1 MDGLSSAASI
11 TAVVS
16 LAFQLAHS
24 AKQLCDFWTS
34 IKDAPEDIRTIV
46 ADLELLTSVL
56 AEMAS
61 EAQHTGPHTTLA
73 AVLHSCTGKLKS
85 LTALTNNLEPGFDSK
100 SSRIRMWTAFKFILK
115 GERLRRFQEVLE
127 SLKSTLVLAQQNRH
141 SCLIRTQHEVQLE
154 KLTTIAQSLSLRHA
168 GAAVTTFSSKPADT
182 RDHIAALRAEAS
194 RVDKTIE
201 DPLLRLGFA
210 VGSEK
215 AMHQIL
221 NKIETTDPADE
232 VCDSQLPSCPSDAF
246 KLEEGT
252 KFSGAKSRTKR
263 TWTVRSSTNYFFGT
277 IHTHSTTRQLQS
289 QVLDDQEP
297 DNEEHHYEHQS
308 SFVIRPAAWLVNLGL
323 NSGLHVGLFNSS
335 VRGWKSSLKTFCAV
349 PDNSLI
355 FELSGDGNL
364 SAVRGLF
371 SRGLASVRDTNSVG
385 ETPLYVAAANHH
397 PELCKFLIA
406 AGADRSVRS
415 ERQRCCGKTFSPI
428 LSACYCH
435 TTSLQLSTAIDTLRL
450 FTDEMDFIETD
461 GDGWMALFCV
471 QDASNR
477 WEPDPATFSAKTDLF
492 VWMLRLFSPEIRTYF
507 MEKCYAQILT
517 TAFQPGKERVH
528 RLLLELGPVGAID
541 VVDKEEGG
549 YTTLQTTLA
558 YAEVSSD
565 LEMILA
571 FDPDVHR
578 LGFDDFYS
586 PIDETPLSLA
596 LYSSHPFRRFTDAL
610 KKGHYDLD
618 EFVVQ
623 ELWEESPLMKEG
635 WTRQTLLAL
644 FEIDFEP
651 DVGYTSLQHCDEC
664 QNRFVYELPP
674 LRVEIAW
681 QQLLEHFKE
690 RHSPTAFETANSRGD
705 PVDEVT
711 ENDTKDQTSMNP
723 GQDAD
728 DVSNN
733 SGIEGSGTDS
743 SGDSSSGDS
752 SSETDQVSWERRFWQ
767 HTVVCARCWHDFK
780 RKTQSA
786 VQKDFAGEDHYSE
799 DSEDGF
805 SPYLFNT

>member
-1 MDGLSSAASI
+1 
-11 TAVVS
+11 
-16 LAFQLAHS
+16 
-24 AKQLCDFWTS
+24 
-34 IKDAPEDIRTIV
+34 
-46 ADLELLTSVL
+46 
-56 AEMAS
+56 
-61 EAQHTGPHTTLA
+61 
-73 AVLHSCTGKLKS
+73 
-85 LTALTNNLEPGFDSK
+85 
-100 SSRIRMWTAFKFILK
+100 
-115 GERLRRFQEVLE
+115 
-127 SLKSTLVLAQQNRH
+127 
-141 SCLIRTQHEVQLE
+141 
-154 KLTTIAQSLSLRHA
+154 
-168 GAAVTTFSSKPADT
+168 
-182 RDHIAALRAEAS
+182 
-194 RVDKTIE
+194 
-201 DPLLRLGFA
+201 
-210 VGSEK
+210 
-215 AMHQIL
+215 
-221 NKIETTDPADE
+221 
-232 VCDSQLPSCPSDAF
+232 
-246 KLEEGT
+246 
-252 KFSGAKSRTKR
+252 
-263 TWTVRSSTNYFFGT
+263 
-277 IHTHSTTRQLQS
+277 
-289 QVLDDQEP
+289 
-297 DNEEHHYEHQS
+297 
-308 SFVIRPAAWLVNLGL
+308 
-323 NSGLHVGLFNSS
+323 
-335 VRGWKSSLKTFCAV
+335 
-349 PDNSLI
+349 
-355 FELSGDGNL
+355 
-364 SAVRGLF
+364 
-371 SRGLASVRDTNSVG
+371 
-385 ETPLYVAAANHH
+385 
-397 PELCKFLIA
+397 
-406 AGADRSVRS
+406 
-415 ERQRCCGKTFSPI
+415 
-428 LSACYCH
+428 
-435 TTSLQLSTAIDTLRL
+435 
-450 FTDEMDFIETD
+450 MDFIETD

-507 MEKCYAQILT
+507 MEKCYAKILT

-541 VVDKEEGG
+541 VVDKEEEG

-618 EFVVQ
+618 EFVIQ

-664 QNRFVYELPP
+664 QNRFVYELSP
-674 LRVEIAW
+674 LQVEIAW
-681 QQLLEHFKE
+681 QQFLEHFKE

-733 SGIEGSGTDS
+733 SGIEGSWHSQIASETANSHEDLVGKVSEDFAQDLTSRDSLGDFDDDNGLEIEGSGTDSSGDSSSGDSS

-767 HTVVCARCWHDFK
+767 HTVVCIYCWHDFK
-780 RKTQSA
+780 RRTQSA
-786 VQKDFAGEDHYSE
+786 MQEDFAEEDHYSE

>member
-16 LAFQLAHS
+16 LALQLAHS

-34 IKDAPEDIRTIV
+34 IKDAPEDIRTII

-232 VCDSQLPSCPSDAF
+232 VCDSQLPPCPSDAF

-277 IHTHSTTRQLQS
+277 IHTHSTTRQLRS

-385 ETPLYVAAANHH
+385 ETPLYVHICN
-397 PELCKFLIA
+397 PEL
-406 AGADRSVRS
+406 V
-415 ERQRCCGKTFSPI
+415 
-428 LSACYCH
+428 
-435 TTSLQLSTAIDTLRL
+435 
-450 FTDEMDFIETD
+450 
-461 GDGWMALFCV
+461 
-471 QDASNR
+471 
-477 WEPDPATFSAKTDLF
+477 
-492 VWMLRLFSPEIRTYF
+492 
-507 MEKCYAQILT
+507 
-517 TAFQPGKERVH
+517 
-528 RLLLELGPVGAID
+528 GP
-541 VVDKEEGG
+541 
-549 YTTLQTTLA
+549 
-558 YAEVSSD
+558 SD
-565 LEMILA
+565 
-571 FDPDVHR
+571 
-578 LGFDDFYS
+578 
-586 PIDETPLSLA
+586 
-596 LYSSHPFRRFTDAL
+596 SHL
-610 KKGHYDLD
+610 
-618 EFVVQ
+618 
-623 ELWEESPLMKEG
+623 
-635 WTRQTLLAL
+635 
-644 FEIDFEP
+644 
-651 DVGYTSLQHCDEC
+651 
-664 QNRFVYELPP
+664 
-674 LRVEIAW
+674 
-681 QQLLEHFKE
+681 
-690 RHSPTAFETANSRGD
+690 
-705 PVDEVT
+705 
-711 ENDTKDQTSMNP
+711 
-723 GQDAD
+723 
-728 DVSNN
+728 
-733 SGIEGSGTDS
+733 
-743 SGDSSSGDS
+743 
-752 SSETDQVSWERRFWQ
+752 
-767 HTVVCARCWHDFK
+767 
-780 RKTQSA
+780 
-786 VQKDFAGEDHYSE
+786 
-799 DSEDGF
+799 
-805 SPYLFNT
+805 